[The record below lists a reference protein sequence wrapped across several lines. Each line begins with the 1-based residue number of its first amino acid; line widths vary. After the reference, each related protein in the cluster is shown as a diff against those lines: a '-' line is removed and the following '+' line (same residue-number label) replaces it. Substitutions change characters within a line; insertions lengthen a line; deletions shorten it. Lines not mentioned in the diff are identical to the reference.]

1 MHTRKETEMRD
12 FEVPSEE
19 EIRLVIVDAARS
31 AMSKYPALAM
41 RLHDEGDLIGEFY
54 VSKRQCLQ
62 FQTPAHVAYL
72 RHHVFCLMNC
82 IAVNMMTLRRHEPL
96 TWDGGVSLD
105 AVDGCGRM
113 NHDTFGGE
121 GCQTPCEAA
130 ADEADV
136 AEILAS
142 ISGEERVTKGGV
154 RYSPRMVAAMLA
166 EGYKSV
172 EIAEYLGIRTARVS
186 AILSS
191 IRESISTK

>member
-1 MHTRKETEMRD
+1 MDTRKETEMRD

-19 EIRLVIVDAARS
+19 EIRTVIVEAARS
-31 AMSKYPALAM
+31 AMSKYPELAT

-54 VSKRQCLQ
+54 VSKRPCLR

-72 RHHVFCLMNC
+72 RHHVFSLMNC
-82 IAVNMMTLRRHEPL
+82 VALNMLTMKRHEPL
-96 TWDGGVSLD
+96 TWGGMSLD
-105 AVDGCGRM
+105 GVDGCGRL
-113 NHDTFGGE
+113 NHDTFSADE
-121 GCQTPCEAA
+121 IQTPCELA

-142 ISGEERVTKGGV
+142 ISGEERVTKSGV

-191 IRESISTK
+191 IRESIMVK